1 MHKHVLIAAALGA
14 ALLLSPHAAA
24 QTHPPTEV
32 ADAPARVI
40 VKYRSD
46 SALLRA
52 PAAAVGEQHAR
63 QARDLGA
70 RVGLELRAGAGLAE
84 RTQVLLAHGMTSDEL
99 ARRLAAESDIEYA
112 VPDQR
117 RRRFGAP
124 NDPLYLEGPAIAGET
139 GGPAVG
145 QWYLRA
151 PAGDSAVVDRR
162 RAGVERERRRRDDRR
177 RGDRH
182 RRALRSP
189 RPASASP
196 PAASLLPGYDMISDS
211 AIANDGD
218 GRDADA
224 GGPRRLAHARRRST
238 QERGPFYG
246 CCDAAEDS
254 SWHGTQT
261 SAPRSAR

>member
-24 QTHPPTEV
+24 QTHPPAEV

-40 VKYRSD
+40 VKYRSA

-52 PAAAVGEQHAR
+52 PTAAVGEQHAR

-84 RTQVLLAHGMTSDEL
+84 RMQVLLAHGMTSDEL

-112 VPDQR
+112 VPDVR
-117 RRRFGAP
+117 RRRFSIP

-139 GGPAVG
+139 GGPVVG

-151 PAGDSAVVDRR
+151 PAGEVQSSID
-162 RAGVERERRRRDDRR
+162 VE
-177 RGDRH
+177 
-182 RRALRSP
+182 
-189 RPASASP
+189 PAWSMS
-196 PAASLLPGYDMISDS
+196 
-211 AIANDGD
+211 
-218 GRDADA
+218 A
-224 GGPRRLAHARRRST
+224 GGATIVVAVI
-238 QERGPFYG
+238 
-246 CCDAAEDS
+246 
-254 SWHGTQT
+254 
-261 SAPRSAR
+261 